1 MATNQ
6 IVGIHKKCYCFISA
20 PSKFATGQTEL
31 KPNMSSPFRRPKGRG
46 GTKTG
51 IGHEEGAY
59 TVRKCQ
65 FGDSRSNAITENY
78 NGRLVEVWAKF

>member
-1 MATNQ
+1 
-6 IVGIHKKCYCFISA
+6 
-20 PSKFATGQTEL
+20 
-31 KPNMSSPFRRPKGRG
+31 MSSPFRRPKGRG